1 MDTEKEFLKNYS
13 TDKYEK
19 PSVTA
24 DVVAF
29 KISKTELSGSYRHEP
44 EYQLSILLVKRGGH
58 PFKGCWALAGGFLEK
73 GETIEECA
81 VREIQ
86 EETNITPASVRFV
99 GMFTEPNRDPR
110 GWIISAGF
118 VSVMREGSM
127 TEAVGGDDATDAKWF
142 DISLDETENGRYSL
156 HLRNG
161 DIALNAVLQLETT
174 ATGIH
179 RFVIL
184 ENDGLAFDHASMIA
198 TALTVLR
205 KEGIH
210 FESCF
215 DFLPEEFTLTQLQRV
230 QEILLNTPMISANF
244 RRKALHYV
252 VETGNRTSG
261 AGHRPAKL
269 YRKK

>member
-1 MDTEKEFLKNYS
+1 MDTEQEFLKNYS

-29 KISKTELSGSYRHEP
+29 KISHTDQSNSYRHEP
-44 EYQLSILLVKRGGH
+44 KCELSILLIKRGGH

-86 EETNITPASVRFV
+86 EETNITPASMRFV

-110 GWIISAGF
+110 GWIISAVF
-118 VSVMREGSM
+118 ASVMREGSM

-142 DISLDETENGRYSL
+142 TISLDETEHDKYSL
-156 HLRNG
+156 HLQNE
-161 DIALNAVLQLETT
+161 DIALNALLQLETT
-174 ATGIH
+174 TTGIR

-184 ENDGLAFDHASMIA
+184 ENDGLAFDHASVIA
-198 TALTVLR
+198 TALTALR
-205 KEGIH
+205 KEGVH

-230 QEILLNTPMISANF
+230 QEILLNAPMISSNF
-244 RRKALHYV
+244 RRKAMNYV
-252 VETGNRTSG
+252 VETGNHTSG

-269 YRKK
+269 FRKK

>member
-1 MDTEKEFLKNYS
+1 MDSEKEFLKNYS

-29 KISKTELSGSYRHEP
+29 KITTTEQGSSYRHEP
-44 EYQLSILLVKRGGH
+44 ECKLSILLVKRGGH

-86 EETNITPASVRFV
+86 EETNITPASMRFV

-110 GWIISAGF
+110 GWIISAAF
-118 VSVMREGSM
+118 ASVMREGSM
-127 TEAVGGDDATDAKWF
+127 TDAVGGDDATDAKWF
-142 DISLDETENGRYSL
+142 DISLDEIENDRYSL
-156 HLRNG
+156 HLQNG
-161 DIALNAVLQLETT
+161 DISLSAVLKSET
-174 ATGIH
+174 ASTGMQH
-179 RFVIL
+179 FVIL
-184 ENDGLAFDHASMIA
+184 ENNGLAFDHASVIA
-198 TALTVLR
+198 TALTALR
-205 KEGIH
+205 KEGVH

-230 QEILLNTPMISANF
+230 QEILLNTSMIPANF
-244 RRKALHYV
+244 RRKAVNYV
-252 VETGNRTSG
+252 TETGNHTKG

-269 YRKK
+269 FRKK